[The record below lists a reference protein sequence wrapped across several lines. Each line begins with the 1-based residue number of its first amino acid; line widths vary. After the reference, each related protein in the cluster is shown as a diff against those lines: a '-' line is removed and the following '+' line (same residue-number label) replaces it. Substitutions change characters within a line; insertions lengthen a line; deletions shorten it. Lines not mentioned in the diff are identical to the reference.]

1 VYPEGELMTTR
12 EKIEDFLK
20 QKRLALVGVSRKDRD
35 FTRQIFREFLKR
47 GYDAVPVNPGAEELD
62 GRRCFHRVQEI
73 TPPVDGAL
81 LLTKPDATETV
92 VMDCAAAGVPRIWMY
107 RATGK
112 GAVSKAAIG
121 FCKSRG
127 ISVIPGYCPH
137 MFWPDGA
144 FVHRLHGIFVKLGGG
159 LSV

>member
-1 VYPEGELMTTR
+1 MTIR
-12 EKIEDFLK
+12 ERIDDFLK
-20 QKRLALVGVSRKDRD
+20 QKRLALVGVSRKESD
-35 FTRQIFREFLKR
+35 FTRALFREFLRR

-81 LLTKPDATETV
+81 LMTRPNSTESV
-92 VMDCAAAGVPRIWMY
+92 VMDCAAAGIPRIWMY
-107 RATGK
+107 RAVGK

-127 ISVIPGYCPH
+127 IAVIPGYCPH
-137 MFWPDGA
+137 MFWPDAA
-144 FVHRLHGIFVKLGGG
+144 FFHRLHGFFVKLTSG
-159 LSV
+159 LAV